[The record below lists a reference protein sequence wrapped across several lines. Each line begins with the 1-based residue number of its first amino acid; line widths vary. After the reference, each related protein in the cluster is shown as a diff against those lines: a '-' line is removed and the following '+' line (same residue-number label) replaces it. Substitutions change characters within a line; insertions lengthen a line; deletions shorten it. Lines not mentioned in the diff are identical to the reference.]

1 MIIGEP
7 WGLLA
12 LAGLPALVALHLWR
26 ARHAP
31 RPTTALFLWP
41 ADRRVLSAGRRRAP
55 LILRGSFWC
64 EVLAVLAATWWL
76 ADLHWSPR
84 APARH
89 LLVVL
94 DDRWRLQA
102 TADGDSADSR
112 LRSALDI
119 RLAALDPADRV
130 TLIASGEPPRLLAGP
145 AAEVAAARSTL
156 AAWRPG
162 GAWHGL
168 DAALALAAGV
178 GGAGSEI
185 LLASDR
191 RPARLSEGC
200 GLLALGRRA
209 GGGGFAD
216 ARWWRDSRGER
227 IVASVYGDG
236 ARVPRLRVAGL
247 ELAPEPGAAGVHVF
261 ATLPP
266 LAEAV
271 EAELVLPGDDPLP
284 IDDRVALV
292 RPPLRQVR
300 ALVGGDPL
308 ASAAARLA
316 LVASGAI
323 VASAGEAEL
332 AVGVPPPPG
341 AWELRL
347 VAGGGAATRGP
358 FTARRDHPLLADVD
372 LGGLVWTGG
381 APGAGGSPLL
391 AAGDQVL
398 IALAADDTVRQVT
411 LHLDPARS
419 SLFKHEAWPALIAN
433 LVAWRAAALPGVA
446 DPNPRCGQPVQA
458 VLPSGIA
465 IADLI
470 DPAGAVRQ
478 VRAGPDRSL
487 AIPALDRPG
496 RWRLRWNGGEQVI
509 NALPLDP
516 RQGDLADAATAE
528 VATVAAGRAELERRR
543 GPLAALLPLV
553 VAAAAAFAAWSLF
566 RREERA

>member
-7 WGLLA
+7 LGLLA

-55 LILRGSFWC
+55 LVLRGSFWC
-64 EVLAVLAATWWL
+64 EVLAILAAAWWL
-76 ADLHWSPR
+76 ADVHWSPR

-102 TADGDSADSR
+102 VVEGASVESR
-112 LRSALDI
+112 LREALDA

-130 TLIASGEPPRLLAGP
+130 TLIASGEPPRLLVGP
-145 AAEVAAARSTL
+145 AAAVAQARNAL
-156 AAWRPG
+156 AAWRPA
-162 GAWHGL
+162 GAWHGPE
-168 DAALALAAGV
+168 AALALAAGL
-178 GGAGSEI
+178 GGKGSEI
-185 LLASDR
+185 VLASDR
-191 RPARLSEGC
+191 RPARLPEGC

-209 GGGGFAD
+209 GSSGIAD
-216 ARWWRDSRGER
+216 VRWWRDGRGER
-227 IVASVYGDG
+227 LVVSVYGDQP
-236 ARVPRLRVAGL
+236 RVPRLRVAGI

-261 ATLPP
+261 TGLPP
-266 LAEAV
+266 MAEAV
-271 EAELVLPGDDPLP
+271 EAELVLSGDDPLP
-284 IDDRVALV
+284 LDDRVTLI

-300 ALVGGDPL
+300 ALVGGDAL
-308 ASAAARLA
+308 SSAAARLA
-316 LVASGAI
+316 LVASGAV
-323 VASAGEAEL
+323 VAAGGEAEL

-347 VAGGGAATRGP
+347 SPGSGAATRGP
-358 FTARRDHPLLADVD
+358 YTARRDHPLLADVD

-381 APGAGGSPLL
+381 SPGAGGAPLL

-398 IALAADDTVRQVT
+398 IALAVGDGTCQVT
-411 LHLDPARS
+411 LHIDAARS
-419 SLFKHEAWPALIAN
+419 SLFKHEAWPSLVAN

-458 VLPSGIA
+458 MLPGGNA
-465 IADLI
+465 TAELV
-470 DPAGAVRQ
+470 DPGGAVRTL
-478 VRAGPDRSL
+478 RAGSDGAVLVPGL
-487 AIPALDRPG
+487 GQPG
-496 RWRLRWNGGEQVI
+496 RWLLRWTGGAQPL

-528 VATVAAGRAELERRR
+528 VAAVVAGRAELERRR

-553 VAAAAAFAAWSLF
+553 LAAAAAFAAWILF
-566 RREERA
+566 RREERP